1 LPQLPLVDI
10 ELHRASTAFSE
21 AADGFVQLL
30 IDEMARHDHID
41 LLPAAQEAK
50 GPPADPA

>member
-1 LPQLPLVDI
+1 MPQLPLVDI

-30 IDEMARHDHID
+30 IDGMAGHEHIN

-50 GPPADPA
+50 GPPAHRA